1 MAQAARFR
9 GEAERAGRDR
19 AGMEEVYLSLK
30 QGVETETE
38 ALKAKFDELQAR
50 VLEADAKRDQVG
62 RHRVTCIEL
71 VWGLGSMEGVVV
83 CWQWWWKVWCGVV
96 VSCEG

>member
-38 ALKAKFDELQAR
+38 TLKAKFDELQAR
-50 VLEADAKRDQVG
+50 VLEADAKRDQV
-62 RHRVTCIEL
+62 T
-71 VWGLGSMEGVVV
+71 SSTTST
-83 CWQWWWKVWCGVV
+83 K
-96 VSCEG
+96 

>member
-1 MAQAARFR
+1 MHLPLHFIQDLAAQATRLR

-38 ALKAKFDELQAR
+38 SLKAKFDELQAR
-50 VLEADAKRDQVG
+50 VLEADAKRDQVK
-62 RHRVTCIEL
+62 L
-71 VWGLGSMEGVVV
+71 
-83 CWQWWWKVWCGVV
+83 
-96 VSCEG
+96 

>member
-38 ALKAKFDELQAR
+38 TLKAKFDELQDR
-50 VLEADAKRDQVG
+50 VLEADAKRDQVA
-62 RHRVTCIEL
+62 RL
-71 VWGLGSMEGVVV
+71 
-83 CWQWWWKVWCGVV
+83 
-96 VSCEG
+96 